1 MLVCYMDRKKVLKIQ
16 SDQKMSDVSF
26 LELEFR
32 KEFAF
37 EANVNLVVTFQ
48 RFEPEGNETVDLD
61 EAAVINNKDKL
72 TALVTPILVTPPII
86 SPAESPLEVGIHMHV
101 HVPALFCYCVP
112 YFVEVFCVFRVRYI
126 LRYAFLNYTSRQVF
140 VELTPQRVP

>member
-1 MLVCYMDRKKVLKIQ
+1 MLVCYMDRKKVLKVQ
-16 SDQKMSDVSF
+16 SDQQMSDVSF

-48 RFEPEGNETVDLD
+48 RFDPEWNETVDLD

-72 TALVTPILVTPPII
+72 TALVTPILVTPPVT
-86 SPAESPLEVGIHMHV
+86 SPDESPLEVGICIDSIAHGSYTIYGICMC
-101 HVPALFCYCVP
+101 LY
-112 YFVEVFCVFRVRYI
+112 
-126 LRYAFLNYTSRQVF
+126 LRYSVILYRIC
-140 VELTPQRVP
+140 